1 MNHSHRWV
9 LVRPDK
15 VQMSVR
21 AEPVVALR
29 RAQGERIEPRR
40 VESTSQFR
48 GILGSGLWR
57 VAGLALLGVSGL
69 LALPSFAATKVT
81 IAVVSLDGDPR
92 HAPRRMERAYP
103 GHPTGRA
110 MDGVKLAAEDSAFEL
125 DAAGLELVVKDVVL
139 PNAAALPQ
147 ALAELKAA
155 KVQHLVADLP
165 LAELRQLVQA
175 APAALGGAIV
185 FNTGLDDDGLRAQQ
199 CAAHLLHT
207 LPSRAML
214 SDALAQYLA
223 ARNWRKAL
231 VLQGPLP
238 GDALQADAFNRS
250 AKRYGIKITQQKPFK
265 LTGDPRERDLGN
277 TRLLTGE
284 REHEFVAVMDSDGE
298 FARTVPYATQWPRPV
313 VGASGLVAAAWHP
326 QWERYGGPQLSRR
339 FHKLAQR
346 PMQGHDWAAWMA
358 GRAVATV
365 LVDAPKAPLAQQLK
379 ALRGGAVALDG
390 FKGRKLSFRAWD
402 GQLRQPV
409 FVSHVDGV
417 AGLAPLDGVLH
428 RTDVLDTLGVDEQE
442 SACKNR

>member
-1 MNHSHRWV
+1 M
-9 LVRPDK
+9 
-15 VQMSVR
+15 
-21 AEPVVALR
+21 PVAR
-29 RAQGERIEPRR
+29 RSR
-40 VESTSQFR
+40 FH
-48 GILGSGLWR
+48 GILGWGLWR
-57 VAGLALLGVSGL
+57 SAGLALLGVLGL
-69 LALPSFAATKVT
+69 FSLPVLAATKIT
-81 IAVVSLDGDPR
+81 IAVVSLDGDAR
-92 HAPRRMERAYP
+92 HAPRRMEKAYP

-110 MDGVKLAAEDSAFEL
+110 IEGVRLAAEDSAFEL

-139 PNAAALPQ
+139 PNAAALPK
-147 ALAELKAA
+147 ALAELKALR
-155 KVQHLVADLP
+155 VQHLVADLP

-175 APAALGGAIV
+175 APTALGGAVV
-185 FNTGLDDDGLRAQQ
+185 FNTGLDDDSLRGAQ

-250 AKRYGIKITQQKPFK
+250 ARRYGIKVTQHKPFK

-313 VGASGLVAAAWHP
+313 VGASGLVATAWHP

-339 FHKLAQR
+339 FAKLAQR

-358 GRAVATV
+358 GRAVAAV
-365 LVDAPKAPLAQQLK
+365 LVDLPKAPVAQQLK
-379 ALRGGAVALDG
+379 ALRGAGTTLDG

-417 AGLAPLDGVLH
+417 AGVAPLDGVLH
-428 RTDVLDTLGVDEQE
+428 RTDVLDTLGVDEPE